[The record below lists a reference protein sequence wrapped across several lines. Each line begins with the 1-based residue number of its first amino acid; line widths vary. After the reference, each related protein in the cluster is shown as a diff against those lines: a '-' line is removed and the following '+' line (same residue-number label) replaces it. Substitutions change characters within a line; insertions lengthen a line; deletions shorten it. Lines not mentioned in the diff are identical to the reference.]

1 MTEYDQRM
9 RMQNNER
16 SRLLRR
22 MDTAEARGDRQEIND
37 ALAEA
42 KRRLSNNYAGDDPV
56 RKAHARLLT
65 VFPPE
70 H

>member
-1 MTEYDQRM
+1 M
-9 RMQNNER
+9 RTQDKER
-16 SRLLRR
+16 SRLLRQ

-42 KRRLSNNYAGDDPV
+42 KSWLRNNYAGDNPV
-56 RKAHARLLT
+56 RKSQARLLA